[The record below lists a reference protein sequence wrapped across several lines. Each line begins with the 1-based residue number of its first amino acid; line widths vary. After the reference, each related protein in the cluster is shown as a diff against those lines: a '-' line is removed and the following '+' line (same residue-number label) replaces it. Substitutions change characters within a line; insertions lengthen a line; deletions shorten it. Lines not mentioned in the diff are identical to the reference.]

1 MATLLS
7 GRQMLLRL
15 IHLSP
20 LSRKRRR
27 DITAKS
33 DMTDNN
39 LYAHYYGAALSNS
52 LKTALRLV
60 SPEGGPNTNV
70 LAQKTRD
77 IDNFGLN
84 IKFFGYDLAR
94 RLADALPV
102 RTGLTPTHVGL
113 KSKPSTQ
120 ADLESDW
127 VAYWCS
133 QLKVPVVFH
142 RKLWELAYVLQALY
156 ENGHIHIG
164 ARGLGFGCGEEPLPS
179 YLASAHAKITVTDL
193 APEEVRT
200 KGWIASNQHTSS
212 VDRAFKNEL
221 VDRETF
227 SRNVELRY
235 VDMNDIPADL
245 IGYDFCWSI
254 CALEHIG
261 SIQNGL
267 DFIENSLNTLRP
279 GGLAVHTTEFN
290 FSNDNETIDNWPTVL
305 FQRKHFEELSDRL
318 RAKGHEVAQLDF
330 DVFIDVPPF
339 SHDWPERLRA
349 QWGGDERHIK
359 VSVDGFPS
367 TCFGMII
374 KKG

>member
-1 MATLLS
+1 MFF
-7 GRQMLLRL
+7 RL
-15 IHLSP
+15 NHLNP
-20 LSRKRRR
+20 LSRKKRQ
-27 DITAKS
+27 DTTAKS
-33 DMTDNN
+33 DTTDYN
-39 LYAHYYGAALSNS
+39 LCAHYYGAALSNS

-60 SPEGGPNTNV
+60 GPEGGPNTNV
-70 LAQKTRD
+70 LAQRTRD

-102 RTGLTPTHVGL
+102 RTGLSPTHVGL
-113 KSKPSTQ
+113 KCKPSTQ

-156 ENGHIHIG
+156 ENGHIRIG
-164 ARGLGFGCGEEPLPS
+164 ACGLGFGCGEEPLPS
-179 YLASAHAKITVTDL
+179 YLASTHAKITVTDL

-200 KGWIASNQHTSS
+200 RGWIASNQHTSS
-212 VDRAFKNEL
+212 LDRAFKNEL

-245 IGYDFCWSI
+245 TGYDFCWSI

-261 SIQNGL
+261 SIKKGL
-267 DFIENSLNTLRP
+267 DFIENSLNTLRS

-290 FSNDNETIDNWPTVL
+290 FSNDNETIDDWPTVL
-305 FQRKHFEELSDRL
+305 FQRKHFQELSDRL

-330 DVFIDVPPF
+330 DVGRAPLDRFIDVPPF

-367 TCFGMII
+367 TCFGMIV